1 MSVCVVQN
9 GEKAQSPGE
18 FECPPGWSWEDE
30 WTFDINRA
38 VDEKGNVNVQL
49 KYAPFV
55 AFFFN
60 NVSLTRS
67 GSMPMR
73 VF

>member
-1 MSVCVVQN
+1 MQN

-55 AFFFN
+55 AFFF
-60 NVSLTRS
+60 
-67 GSMPMR
+67 
-73 VF
+73 